1 MIAFLKNLLNLVL
14 PSRCAYCGKVIE
26 AENALCPACFEKIN
40 FISAPYCSICGMP
53 FETEKQVYKTSALIC
68 PDCARQKRKTRF
80 NRSAVLYDDFSKKAV
95 LAFKFQ
101 DKCYLAKIFAKWLK
115 LAGNDIFKAG
125 VDLMIPVPLSY
136 RRLFKRGYNQ
146 SVLLARELSKLT
158 GVEIDV
164 TSLVKVKN
172 TKAQSTLLG
181 KSRLKNIK
189 NAFEVKKPDKIKNK
203 RIVLI
208 DDVMT
213 TGATLSECAKVL
225 LKAGAK
231 SVDTLTVARTK
242 KE

>member
-1 MIAFLKNLLNLVL
+1 MKAFFKNLFDLIL
-14 PSRCAYCGKVIE
+14 PSRCPYCGKVVE
-26 AENALCPACFEKIN
+26 MENTLCSSCFEKID

-53 FETEKQVYKTSALIC
+53 FETEKQIYKTSALIC
-68 PDCARQKRKTRF
+68 PNCARQKRNTRF
-80 NRSAVLYDDFSKKAV
+80 NRSAILYDDFSKKAI

-101 DKCYLAKIFAKWLK
+101 NKCYHAKVFAKWLK
-115 LAGNDIFKAG
+115 LAGNDIFDAG
-125 VDLMIPVPLSY
+125 VDLIIPVPLSY

-158 GVEIDV
+158 GIEVDV
-164 TSLVKVKN
+164 TSLVKIKN
-172 TKAQSTLLG
+172 TKAQSSLLG
-181 KSRLKNIK
+181 KNRLKNIK
-189 NAFEVKKPDKIKNK
+189 NAFAIKNTNKIKNK

-213 TGATLSECAKVL
+213 TGATLSECAKIL
-225 LKAGAK
+225 IRAGAK